1 MFSPP
6 LYEYKRLFFGI
17 RQKQKQYREHT
28 SLSKIFLNP
37 EAWHRKKNSSVAVNV
52 QSGLTRRAE
61 LRTSRGRAHLQARLV
76 TGRFRRKKRAA
87 FAQLVA
93 TVLLAS
99 RGRERFIPGVK

>member
-1 MFSPP
+1 
-6 LYEYKRLFFGI
+6 
-17 RQKQKQYREHT
+17 
-28 SLSKIFLNP
+28 
-37 EAWHRKKNSSVAVNV
+37 
-52 QSGLTRRAE
+52 
-61 LRTSRGRAHLQARLV
+61 LRARLV